1 MLTLRFANRLET
13 LADLLAAQVGRP
25 GDSVFL
31 QDEVVIPSA
40 ALRRLLTLHLAR
52 RYGICAGV
60 RFSYL
65 ARWLWQQIAAVVPG
79 VAAQSPFDAD
89 LLAWRIHAAFGDAAW
104 VQQHAR
110 LAAYLGQA
118 DPAMRFELAT
128 TVAAVFAQ
136 YLTYRADWLAT
147 WAQGGAVALG
157 AAADAGARE
166 DERWQAALWRR
177 LLDEIG
183 LAERHPAARFVATLG
198 ASGAQLV
205 EQGRLP
211 PAVHVF
217 ALPDM
222 PPMHLALLQ
231 ALGTCVD
238 VQVYAL
244 NPCREYWFDV
254 VDRRRLA
261 WLATRVGAPAA
272 TAHLETGHRLLAGW
286 GRQTQARMSQLVGAT
301 GEAVL
306 DDAHFVEPAGASL
319 LARLQRSILDLA
331 EPGPGTLPLAPG
343 DRSIELHVCHSR
355 TRELEVLHDRLLAL
369 FAQPEAPAPHEVLV
383 VTPDLE
389 ATAPLVDAIF
399 GTAPKER
406 HIPYTVTGRARSRA
420 SPAAR
425 VLLELLALA
434 TSRFAASQ
442 VFGLLRQPL
451 VARRF
456 GLDEDDLE
464 RVHGWLGAAGVH
476 WAFDAAHR
484 GQLGLPATARHSFAD
499 GLERLF
505 LGYALPTGTAEP
517 FDGRLPAGDPEGADA
532 QALGALWRFV
542 DELGTLRARAAQAQR
557 AADWVDLL
565 GQALETFAAPKGD
578 ELDDLR
584 EVQGVLQALGE
595 RIDEAGVSQALPL
608 EVLRSALAQALDDPA
623 RGGVPS
629 GAVTFASIGSLRNL
643 PFRVVCAIGLDDG
656 VFPGG
661 ARPTEFDLM
670 ARAPREG
677 DLQRRLDERNLFL
690 DLLLAAREV
699 LHLGHVGRSVRDN
712 AVLPPSVLVSELLD
726 LLVPAIADDPA
737 DPASLERARERL
749 VVEHPLQPFAEAAF
763 RIDGDPRLRSF
774 DAGYAEALRARLATP
789 ARETADAAG
798 STPALPGEE
807 ASSTAAADIRNV
819 QVAKGAPGAQGAAG
833 AAHAPDGDSAGEPD
847 DDPES
852 GHTDATAASFFSR
865 PLAAPGPEWDEVP
878 IERLAR
884 FFRQPSRFL
893 LEQRLGD
900 ELARAEHDLQDDEPF
915 VADLPGRSALA
926 RRLLPAL
933 LAGADLST
941 VRALAQAGTE
951 MPAGAFGRRGLEHEL
966 GTLQR
971 FALDLRRR
979 TVAPCLDPITAEI
992 EIDAAGRRWRLH
1004 AGFADLRPEGLVRHR
1019 YDDLRPADRIDA
1031 WLQHLMLCAAAPAGV
1046 MPRTVWCARDGPMRL
1061 GPCAEPHRVLQT
1073 LLGLYARG
1081 LREPLPFFPKTAWA
1095 YVNAGSSVA
1104 AAARAWEPGPRNP
1117 WAEGGDAAVRLALR
1131 GRSDPLGTGLDAFH
1145 TCAHEVFDP
1154 LRECLEDAS
1163 A

>member
-1 MLTLRFANRLET
+1 MLSLRFANRLET
-13 LADLLAAQVGRP
+13 LADLLAAQIGRP

-40 ALRRLLTLHLAR
+40 ALRRLLTLYLAR
-52 RYGICAGV
+52 RHGICAGV

-79 VAAQSPFDAD
+79 VAAQSPFEAD
-89 LLAWRIHAAFGDAAW
+89 LLAWRIHAAFGDAVW
-104 VQQHAR
+104 VQPHAR

-128 TVAAVFAQ
+128 NVATVFAQ
-136 YLTYRADWLAT
+136 YLTYRPDWLAT
-147 WAQGGAVALG
+147 WAQGGAVTLG

-183 LAERHPAARFVATLG
+183 LAERHPAARFVATLD
-198 ASGAQLV
+198 ASGAQMV

-211 PAVHVF
+211 TAVHVF
-217 ALPDM
+217 ALPDI

-244 NPCREYWFDV
+244 NPCREFWFDV

-261 WLATRVGAPAA
+261 WLAAHARAGAAEA

-286 GRQTQARMSQLVGAT
+286 GRQTQARMSQLVEAT
-301 GEAVL
+301 GDAVL
-306 DDAHFVEPAGASL
+306 DDAQFVEPAGASL

-331 EPGPGTLPLAPG
+331 EPGPGTLPLAPD
-343 DRSIELHVCHSR
+343 DRSIEVHVCHSR

-389 ATAPLVDAIF
+389 ATAPLVDAVF

-420 SPAAR
+420 NPVAR

-434 TSRFAASQ
+434 TSRFAASE
-442 VFGLLRQPL
+442 VVGLLRQPL

-456 GLDEDDLE
+456 GLGDDDLE

-484 GQLGLPATARHSFAD
+484 GRLGLPATGRHSFAD

-505 LGYALPTGTAEP
+505 LGYALPTGAAEP
-517 FDGRLPAGDPEGADA
+517 FDGLLPAGDPEGADA

-565 GQALETFAAPKGD
+565 GQALETFAAPTGD

-584 EVQGVLQALGE
+584 EVQAVLQALGE
-595 RIDEAGVSQALPL
+595 RIDEAGVLQPLPL
-608 EVLRSALAQALDDPA
+608 EVVRSALAQALDDPTL
-623 RGGVPS
+623 GGVPS
-629 GAVTFASIGSLRNL
+629 GAVTFASIGSMRNL

-661 ARPTEFDLM
+661 TRPAEFDLM
-670 ARAPREG
+670 ARSPRAG
-677 DLQRRLDERNLFL
+677 DRQRRLDERNLFL

-712 AVLPPSVLVSELLD
+712 AVLPPSVLVAELLD
-726 LLVPAIADDPA
+726 LLVPAIADDPV
-737 DPASLERARERL
+737 DPASLERARARL
-749 VVEHPLQPFAEAAF
+749 VVEHALQPFAEAAF

-774 DAGYAEALRARLATP
+774 HAGYAEALRARLATR
-789 ARETADAAG
+789 ARETADAARP
-798 STPALPGEE
+798 TPAMPSEE
-807 ASSTAAADIRNV
+807 ASSKAAADIRDV
-819 QVAKGAPGAQGAAG
+819 QVAKDAPGAPGG
-833 AAHAPDGDSAGEPD
+833 AHAPNSDSAGEPD
-847 DDPES
+847 DDTES
-852 GHTDATAASFFSR
+852 GHTDAAAAPFFAL
-865 PLAAPGPEWDEVP
+865 PLSAPGPEWDEVP

-893 LEQRLGD
+893 LEQRLGV
-900 ELARAEHDLQDDEPF
+900 ELARTADELQDDEPF
-915 VADLPGRSALA
+915 VADLRGRSALA

-933 LAGADLST
+933 LAGAGRDAA
-941 VRALAQAGTE
+941 RALALAGTE
-951 MPAGAFGRRGLEHEL
+951 LPAGAFGRRELEHEL
-966 GTLQR
+966 DALQR
-971 FALDLRRR
+971 FVQDLRQR
-979 TVAPCLDPITAEI
+979 TLAPCLAPITAEI
-992 EIDAAGRRWRLH
+992 QIDAAGRRWRLH
-1004 AGFADLRPEGLVRHR
+1004 AGFADLRPGGLVRHR
-1019 YDDLRPADRIDA
+1019 YDELRPADRIDA

-1046 MPRTVWCARDGPMRL
+1046 TLRTVWCARDGPMRL
-1061 GPCAEPHRVLQT
+1061 GPCAEPQQVLRT
-1073 LLGLYARG
+1073 LLDLYARG
-1081 LREPLPFFPKTAWA
+1081 LREPLPFFPRAAWA
-1095 YVNAGSSVA
+1095 YVDNGNSVS
-1104 AAARAWEPGPRNP
+1104 AAARAWQPSPRNP

-1131 GRSDPLGTGLDAFH
+1131 GRSDPLDAGLDAFH
-1145 TCAHEVFDP
+1145 ACAHAVFDP
-1154 LRECLEDAS
+1154 LRECLEDA
-1163 A
+1163 AA

>member
-13 LADLLAAQVGRP
+13 LADLIAAQIGRP
-25 GDSVFL
+25 GDSVVL

-52 RYGICAGV
+52 RHGICAGL

-79 VAAQSPFDAD
+79 VAAQSPFEAD
-89 LLAWRIHAAFGDAAW
+89 LLAWRIHAAFGDAVW
-104 VQQHAR
+104 VQPHAR

-128 TVAAVFAQ
+128 SVAAVFAQ

-147 WAQGGAVALG
+147 WAQSGAVALG

-198 ASGAQLV
+198 ASGAKLV

-231 ALGTCVD
+231 ALGTCID

-261 WLATRVGAPAA
+261 WLASRVGAPAA

-286 GRQTQARMSQLVGAT
+286 GRQTQAQMSQLVGAT

-331 EPGPGTLPLAPG
+331 EPGPGTLPLAHG
-343 DRSIELHVCHSR
+343 DRSIEVHVCHSR
-355 TRELEVLHDRLLAL
+355 TRELEVLQDRLLAL

-389 ATAPLVDAIF
+389 ATAPLVDAVF

-420 SPAAR
+420 NPVAR

-434 TSRFAASQ
+434 TSRFAASE
-442 VFGLLRQPL
+442 VVGLLRQPL

-456 GLDEDDLE
+456 GLGEDDLE

-484 GQLGLPATARHSFAD
+484 GRLGLPATARHSFAD

-505 LGYALPTGTAEP
+505 LGYALPNGAVEP

-565 GQALETFAAPKGD
+565 GQALETFAAPIGD

-584 EVQGVLQALGE
+584 EVQAVLQALGE
-595 RIDEAGVSQALPL
+595 RIDEAGVVQALPL

-623 RGGVPS
+623 LGGVPS

-661 ARPTEFDLM
+661 ARPAEFDLM
-670 ARAPREG
+670 ARSPRAGEH
-677 DLQRRLDERNLFL
+677 QRRLDERNLFL

-712 AVLPPSVLVSELLD
+712 AVLPPSVLVAELLD

-737 DPASLERARERL
+737 DPASLERARARL

-774 DAGYAEALRARLATP
+774 HAEYAEALRARLATP
-789 ARETADAAG
+789 TRATADAAG
-798 STPALPGEE
+798 PTPAVPSKE
-807 ASSTAAADIRNV
+807 ASPRTVADAMEAEDGGAAD
-819 QVAKGAPGAQGAAG
+819 
-833 AAHAPDGDSAGEPD
+833 D
-847 DDPES
+847 DNES
-852 GHTDATAASFFSR
+852 GHTDPAAAPFFAL

-893 LEQRLGD
+893 LEQRLGV
-900 ELARAEHDLQDDEPF
+900 ELARAEDELQDDEPF

-933 LAGADLST
+933 LAGADRDAA
-941 VRALAQAGTE
+941 RALALAGTE
-951 MPAGAFGRRGLEHEL
+951 LPAGAFGRRELEHEL
-966 GTLQR
+966 DALQR
-971 FALDLRRR
+971 FVQDLRQR
-979 TVAPCLDPITAEI
+979 TLAPCLDPITAEI

-1046 MPRTVWCARDGPMRL
+1046 MPRTVWCARDGPMQL
-1061 GPCAEPHRVLQT
+1061 GPCAGPHRVLQT

-1095 YVNAGSSVA
+1095 YVNAGSSVS
-1104 AAARAWEPGPRNP
+1104 AAARAWEPSPRNP

-1131 GRSDPLGTGLDAFH
+1131 GRSDPLGAGLDAFH
-1145 TCAHEVFDP
+1145 TCAHAVFDP
-1154 LRECLEDAS
+1154 LRECLEDA
-1163 A
+1163 AP